1 MTAKEYLSQA
11 RQIDVRINS
20 KMEQVSSLRDMAT
33 KATQTLTDM
42 LLLVSRYCPD
52 ETEKHTSENIPTG
65 RRTAGN
71 FYTNFSR
78 EKGYCL

>member
-33 KATQTLTDM
+33 KATQTLADM
-42 LLLVSRYCPD
+42 PFLLYIIAVGNPGGLFIRSNVINMF
-52 ETEKHTSENIPTG
+52 EKTCRLSEN
-65 RRTAGN
+65 
-71 FYTNFSR
+71 
-78 EKGYCL
+78 